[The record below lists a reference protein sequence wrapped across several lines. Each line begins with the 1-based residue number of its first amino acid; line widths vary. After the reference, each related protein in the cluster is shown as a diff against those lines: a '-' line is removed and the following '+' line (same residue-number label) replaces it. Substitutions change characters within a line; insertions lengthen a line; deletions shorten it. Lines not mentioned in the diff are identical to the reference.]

1 MAIDVKNKSCN
12 TVFSRASLNSRISG
26 RLQEPKKYIRI
37 RGEDFF
43 LLLFEN
49 IDFGYSISISFVWL
63 PS

>member
-1 MAIDVKNKSCN
+1 MAIDVKNKGCN
-12 TVFSRASLNSRISG
+12 TGFSRASLNSRISG